1 MPTFLCY
8 VIAMKVE
15 WEKKIYEFDR
25 PMFVSKLLEEFS
37 LSKEA
42 HLVIANGSLITED
55 CKLGIEDNV
64 KLIRV
69 ISGG

>member
-1 MPTFLCY
+1 
-8 VIAMKVE
+8 MKVE
-15 WEKKIYEFDR
+15 WENKVYEFNK

-55 CKLGIEDNV
+55 CKLGTDDNV